1 MSEGAPVTKAAGG
14 VRRLINACRYTC
26 AGFRHAIRNEVAIRE
41 ELIALAVLAPA
52 SALLP
57 VTKVEHLILV
67 LALLLVVLVEFINSA
82 IEATIDR
89 ISREHHPLAGQAK
102 DLGSAAVFIALVMC
116 TLSWLVIAGPVL
128 ARWISGPHGP
138 VK

>member
-1 MSEGAPVTKAAGG
+1 MSDDTSGNKAPGG
-14 VRRLINACRYTC
+14 PRRLINAFRYTC

-41 ELIALAVLAPA
+41 ELIVLAILAPA
-52 SALLP
+52 SALFP
-57 VTKVEHLILV
+57 VTRVEHLILV

-89 ISREHHPLAGQAK
+89 ISRERHPLAGQAK

-128 ARWISGPHGP
+128 ASWISGPPGP